1 MHLKEQATAP
11 HVDPG
16 LARFAPLGD
25 IAVCPISKA
34 ALRLVGAAEL
44 RARVTV
50 ADQSRIDSGLL
61 GAFVSE
67 EASRAYCIRGPI
79 VNFLESESLRLG
91 RGESMPV
98 SPISEEPDQDAKS
111 SVRRWYDEFGWQKN
125 EQGDYYDSAVF
136 SQNAPAG
143 NGLYEL
149 LSHLR
154 VLERLSAGEWL
165 IDAAS
170 GAIAH
175 PEYLTY
181 SWFYNHRVCVDFS
194 IAALREAA
202 TKLRATDFCCQADI
216 CRLPFRDDAFQ
227 GGISGYTIQHLP
239 EAQQARGV
247 RELYRVLG
255 VGSHLCFFTDVSCGR
270 GHDIMRVALRGFAT
284 LLGILPSDRS
294 DSAVGESVQ
303 ASAAPHPLYFRAH
316 STAWWR
322 DLGSSLTPFRRVQSL
337 RLLTRNEFRHI
348 FGDSNRAARVL
359 DAVETCFPGVLA
371 HVSAYC
377 LVDIK
382 KPMNRGVEGT
392 ENV

>member
-1 MHLKEQATAP
+1 MRLEEQPTAL
-11 HVDPG
+11 HVDPAI
-16 LARFAPLGD
+16 ARFAPLLD

-34 ALRLVGAAEL
+34 PLRLVGAAEL
-44 RARVTV
+44 KDRVTAV
-50 ADQSRIDSGLL
+50 DQSKIDSNLV

-67 EASRAYCIRGPI
+67 EANRAYSIRGPI
-79 VNFLESESLRLG
+79 VNFLESESLRID
-91 RGESMPV
+91 RGT
-98 SPISEEPDQDAKS
+98 SPQVNRVSEEPDQEAKS

-136 SQNAPAG
+136 SQNAPG
-143 NGLYEL
+143 GHGLYEL

-181 SWFYNHRVCVDFS
+181 SWFYKHRVCVDFS

-216 CRLPFRDDAFQ
+216 CHLPFRDDAFQ
-227 GGISGYTIQHLP
+227 GAISGYTIQHLP
-239 EAQQARGV
+239 EAQQANGV

-255 VGSHLCFFTDVSCGR
+255 AGSHLCFFTDVSCGR
-270 GHDIMRVALRGFAT
+270 GHDIMRVALRGLAT
-284 LLGILPSDRS
+284 LLGNLPSDRS
-294 DSAVGESVQ
+294 DSVASESAH

-322 DLGSSLTPFRRVQSL
+322 ELGSSLTPFRQVQSL
-337 RLLTRNEFRHI
+337 RLLTRNEFRRI

-359 DAVETCFPGVLA
+359 DAIETCFPGVMAPL
-371 HVSAYC
+371 SAYC
-377 LVDIK
+377 LVDLK
-382 KPMNRGVEGT
+382 KPMNRRFEPT
-392 ENV
+392 RNA